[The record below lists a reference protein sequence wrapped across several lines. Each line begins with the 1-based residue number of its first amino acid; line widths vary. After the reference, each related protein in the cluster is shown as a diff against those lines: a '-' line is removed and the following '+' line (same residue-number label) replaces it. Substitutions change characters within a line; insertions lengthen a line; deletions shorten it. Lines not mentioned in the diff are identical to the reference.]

1 MEKYELLLNV
11 TKNSLKTLE
20 HLLDKAESHVKE
32 RGIEESTLLTASLAP
47 DMFNFT
53 KQIQIASDDARRN
66 LRLLAGKE
74 HVRMEDTETTIA
86 ELRTRIQK
94 TREVVNELTSSDFSE
109 ADTRKITLYWM
120 GENYVEGNDFVQQLG
135 IPNFMFHVAMAYAIL
150 RKEGVSIGKSDF
162 ITTLNMKPKTE

>member
-20 HLLDKAESHVKE
+20 HLLDKAEAHCKE
-32 RGIEESTLLTASLAP
+32 NGIEESTLLTAGLAP

-86 ELRTRIQK
+86 ELRTRIGK
-94 TREVVNELTSSDFSE
+94 TREIVDELTPGDFAE

-162 ITTLNMKPKTE
+162 ITTLTMKPKSE

>member
-20 HLLDKAESHVKE
+20 HLLDKAEAHCKE
-32 RGIEESTLLTASLAP
+32 NGVEESTLLTATLAP

-53 KQIQIASDDARRN
+53 RQIQIASDDARRN
-66 LRLLAGKE
+66 LCLLAGKE
-74 HVRMEDTETTIA
+74 HIRMEDTETTIA
-86 ELRTRIQK
+86 ELRARIQK
-94 TREVVNELTSSDFSE
+94 TREVVDELTPSDFAE

-135 IPNFMFHVAMAYAIL
+135 IPNFMFHVAIAYAIL
-150 RKEGVSIGKSDF
+150 RKEGVQIGKSDF
-162 ITTLNMKPKTE
+162 ITTLNMKPKTA